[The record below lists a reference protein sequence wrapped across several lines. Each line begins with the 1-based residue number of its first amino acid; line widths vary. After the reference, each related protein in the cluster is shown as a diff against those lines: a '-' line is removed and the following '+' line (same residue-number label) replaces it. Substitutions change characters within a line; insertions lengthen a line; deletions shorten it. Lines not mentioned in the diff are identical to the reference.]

1 MRKLLLIVL
10 VLITSFSAF
19 SQTAKQKKNKEILNR
34 SGDHL
39 MLQFSYDMWLGA
51 PDSIKNH
58 IKGFHRGV
66 NVYVMYNLPF
76 KGDPRFSI
84 AAGIGIG
91 NSNIFFSKMNVD
103 VSSNKVALPFIAT
116 DTLNN
121 YKKYKLATT
130 FLEVPIEFRFC
141 SKPETPNKAV
151 KVALGVKVGTL
162 LNSHTKGKN
171 LRTPLGVG
179 ITNSTDK
186 ITDKTFFNNTR
197 VAATARIGYGNF
209 TLFGAYNITSIFRPL
224 AAADVKL
231 LQVGITFSGL

>member
-1 MRKLLLIVL
+1 MRKFIVIVL
-10 VLITSFSAF
+10 VLLTGGPAF
-19 SQTAKQKKNKEILNR
+19 SQTTKKEKNKEILNR

-39 MLQFSYDMWLGA
+39 MLQLSYNLLLGA

-84 AAGIGIG
+84 AGGIGIG
-91 NSNIFFSKMNVD
+91 SSNIFFNKMNVD
-103 VSSNKVALPFIAT
+103 IASNKIKLPFIAT

-130 FLEVPIEFRFC
+130 FLEVPIEFRFS
-141 SKPETPNKAV
+141 SKPETPNKSV
-151 KVALGVKVGTL
+151 KVALGVKVGTMI
-162 LNSHTKGKN
+162 NSHTKGKT
-171 LRTPLGVG
+171 LRSPLGV
-179 ITNSTDK
+179 TLFNSTDK
-186 ITDKTFFNNTR
+186 IIDKTFFNNVR

-209 TLFGAYNITSIFRPL
+209 TLFGAFNITSIFKPIS
-224 AAADVKL
+224 AADMKL
-231 LQVGITFSGL
+231 LQVGMTFSGL

>member
-1 MRKLLLIVL
+1 MRKLLLIVS
-10 VLITSFSAF
+10 VLLAGIGAF

-39 MLQFSYDMWLGA
+39 MLQLSYDTWLGS
-51 PDSIKNH
+51 PDSIKSH
-58 IKGFHRGV
+58 IKGFNRGV
-66 NVYVMYNLPF
+66 NVYLMYNLPF
-76 KGDPRFSI
+76 KADPRFSI

-103 VSSNKVALPFIAT
+103 ISSNKAALPFVAT
-116 DTLNN
+116 DLTNN
-121 YKKYKLATT
+121 YKKYKVATT

-151 KVALGVKVGTL
+151 KVALGAKVGLL
-162 LNSHTKGKN
+162 LNSHTKGKI
-171 LRTPLGVG
+171 LRTSLNVP

-186 ITDKTFFNNTR
+186 ITDKTFFTNTR
-197 VAATARIGYGNF
+197 VAATLRIGYGNF

-224 AAADVKL
+224 AAADIKL